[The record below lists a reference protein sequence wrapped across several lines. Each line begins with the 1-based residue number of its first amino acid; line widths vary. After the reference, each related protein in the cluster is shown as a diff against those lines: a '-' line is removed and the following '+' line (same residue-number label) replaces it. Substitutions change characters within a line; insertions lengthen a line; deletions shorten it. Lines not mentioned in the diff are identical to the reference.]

1 MSTDKVFQPLKLGEK
16 VREIRL
22 RNKWTLDEAAMRTSL
37 AKSTLSKIENEQIS
51 PSFEVVQKLA
61 AGMGIDVPQ
70 LFVSSSEP
78 LVSGRKTLTRNGE
91 GRLHPTQTYE
101 HELLAT
107 DLTQKKMVP
116 FKSTVHARSFDD
128 FSEWVRHSGEE
139 LLLVL
144 SGSIIF
150 YSEFYEPVNM
160 QQGDS
165 LYYDSGMGHFCISD
179 SEEDAQ
185 ILWVCT
191 PSSELSIKTGSS

>member
-1 MSTDKVFQPLKLGEK
+1 MTTDKVFQPLKLGEK

-22 RNKWTLDEAAMRTSL
+22 RNKWTLDEAAARTSL

-61 AGMGIDVPQ
+61 AGMEIDIPQ

-78 LVSGRKTLTRNGE
+78 LVSGRRTLTRNGE
-91 GRLHPTQTYE
+91 GRPHPTQTYE

-107 DLTQKKMVP
+107 DITHKKMVP
-116 FKSTVHARSFDD
+116 FKSKVHARSFDD
-128 FSEWVRHSGEE
+128 FSDWVRHSGEE
-139 LLLVL
+139 FILVL

-150 YSEFYEPVNM
+150 YSEFYEPVNL

-165 LYYDSGMGHFCISD
+165 LYYDSGMGHLCVSE

-191 PSSELSIKTGSS
+191 PSSELSI